1 MITITFE
8 GGKFV
13 HKGTTFFEERG
24 AQKALTLA
32 QGLIWDG
39 DDGIDD
45 YC

>member
-8 GGKFV
+8 DEKYV
-13 HKGTTFFEERG
+13 HEGSTFFGEQG

-32 QGLIWDG
+32 QGFEWDG
-39 DDGIDD
+39 EDGIDD